1 MELEFSQQIFF
12 KKFHI
17 SNSIK
22 NPSNGSWVVPC
33 ARTDGHDEAKSRFSQ
48 FCQRA
53 KKREQNY
60 NRNQEQIQSK

>member
-1 MELEFSQQIFF
+1 MELEFSQQIFFF

-22 NPSNGSWVVPC
+22 MHPTG
-33 ARTDGHDEAKSRFSQ
+33 AELFHAHGRTDGHDVAKSRFSQ

-53 KKREQNY
+53 KKREKNY
-60 NRNQEQIQSK
+60 NRNQ